1 MKSTRK
7 LCLTAALGAVAV
19 LGAVPAAAG
28 AATFTNPASI
38 TGGATAVSSTYP
50 STISVAGLA
59 GPVTKV
65 RASVFGLTGNTTSM
79 QMLLVGP
86 GGQSTVLMRDRCGD
100 TNNGP
105 TLVFDDAAPG
115 LLPVGSCS
123 GLSGTFKPTD
133 PNPGD
138 AFTAPA
144 PALPHGSALAAFN
157 GTEPNGNWRLF
168 IEDDVAGGIRNYSL
182 GGGWSLD
189 IETPATAV
197 AAKKCKKG
205 SKLKTIKKKGKK
217 PVKKCV
223 KKKKKG
229 KKK

>member
-1 MKSTRK
+1 MRSTRK
-7 LCLTAALGAVAV
+7 LCLTAALGALAV

-28 AATFTNPASI
+28 AATFSNPATI
-38 TGGATAVSSTYP
+38 TGGAGAVSSTYP
-50 STISVAGLA
+50 STISVAGLT

-65 RASVFGLTGNTTSM
+65 RATVFGLTGDTSLM

-86 GGQSTVLMRDRCGD
+86 GGQSTVLMRSRCGD

-105 TLVFDDAAPG
+105 TLVFDDAASASLPG
-115 LLPVGSCS
+115 GSCS
-123 GLSGTFKPTD
+123 GLSGSFKPTD
-133 PNPGD
+133 PDPGD

-144 PALPHGSALAAFN
+144 PPLPHGSALAAFN
-157 GTEPNGNWRLF
+157 GTDPNGTWSLYV
-168 IEDDVAGGIRNYSL
+168 EDDVMGGIRAYSL

-189 IETPATAV
+189 IDTPPAAAT
-197 AAKKCKKG
+197 AKKCKKG

-223 KKKKKG
+223 KKKR